1 LIHIAGKSFQIIG
14 VTEPNFKGLLWG
26 YPPSVSAPISQRTVP
41 FLKDPSGRFYWAEI
55 LARRRPEVGQR
66 ELEAHL
72 KVKWRRLLDGAFP
85 VSFNGANRKELLGMP
100 PAVTSA
106 TGIDY
111 YFRDH
116 FQGSLVALLAVS
128 VLVLLVSCINVANL
142 LLARGLQRQRE
153 IAIRLAIGAARW
165 RIIRQ
170 LLAESALLIAGGL
183 GMAFAFSLL
192 GIKLIVDAF
201 TSAYGRSDMYFE
213 AQTDWRVLLFAA
225 FAAMT
230 AVIVFG
236 ALPAWQASDVDSATA
251 LKSASRSVAGGIATS
266 RRLLLAG
273 QMAMTLVILITAN
286 VFVESLTYLS
296 DNALRFQTDSVLN
309 AQLMP
314 RPGGDLDGEKA
325 VTYFRSLVE
334 QIRDCPGVN
343 AVSLASFAP
352 LVSVPYKEDIRRLDN
367 PDQAPLQA
375 PAEFVTEDFLG
386 IMHIPLQQGRNFWI
400 TETHTAPRVAI
411 VSESVAK
418 RLFAR
423 GNAIGHHIQFGT
435 EPETRDI
442 EIVGVASDARLE
454 DPHTRDQGFVLLNF
468 WQLPRAGNWGNVQ
481 VRFSGK
487 PELITKTLQDAVQK
501 AGHQEIFLLRTM
513 SELRGISLL
522 QERLLAAT
530 GRIYG
535 VLALVLAAVGLFGL
549 LTFFVSR
556 RESEIAIRMAL
567 GAERRDIA
575 LLVIRETLFLLGFG
589 VLAGLLFSFAAIRVV
604 STLLY
609 GVSGVS
615 ISPVILSLAILCAV
629 AASAALGPV
638 YRASS
643 IDPNIALRQE

>member
-251 LKSASRSVAGGIATS
+251 L
-266 RRLLLAG
+266 
-273 QMAMTLVILITAN
+273 
-286 VFVESLTYLS
+286 
-296 DNALRFQTDSVLN
+296 
-309 AQLMP
+309 
-314 RPGGDLDGEKA
+314 
-325 VTYFRSLVE
+325 
-334 QIRDCPGVN
+334 
-343 AVSLASFAP
+343 
-352 LVSVPYKEDIRRLDN
+352 
-367 PDQAPLQA
+367 
-375 PAEFVTEDFLG
+375 
-386 IMHIPLQQGRNFWI
+386 
-400 TETHTAPRVAI
+400 
-411 VSESVAK
+411 
-418 RLFAR
+418 
-423 GNAIGHHIQFGT
+423 
-435 EPETRDI
+435 
-442 EIVGVASDARLE
+442 
-454 DPHTRDQGFVLLNF
+454 
-468 WQLPRAGNWGNVQ
+468 
-481 VRFSGK
+481 
-487 PELITKTLQDAVQK
+487 
-501 AGHQEIFLLRTM
+501 
-513 SELRGISLL
+513 
-522 QERLLAAT
+522 
-530 GRIYG
+530 
-535 VLALVLAAVGLFGL
+535 
-549 LTFFVSR
+549 
-556 RESEIAIRMAL
+556 
-567 GAERRDIA
+567 
-575 LLVIRETLFLLGFG
+575 
-589 VLAGLLFSFAAIRVV
+589 
-604 STLLY
+604 
-609 GVSGVS
+609 
-615 ISPVILSLAILCAV
+615 
-629 AASAALGPV
+629 
-638 YRASS
+638 
-643 IDPNIALRQE
+643 